1 MLLPTRRPHLPRLL
15 VACLGVVCAGAAL
28 PAQRIRG
35 TVTQAGGDIPVP
47 AALVIARDSLGR
59 EVARA
64 TADSA
69 GRFDVALPA
78 PGSYRLAALR
88 IGFRLVSEAIVPAAR
103 GETAV
108 ADLHVGAAIA
118 QLDPVQV
125 RGRSSCSGDRAA
137 AGLAADYWEQAR
149 IALAAVDPMAAAGA
163 PRATVVTFDET
174 VDPATDSLMW
184 MTTTV
189 RSGGTV
195 RPFAGIAPDSIAR
208 TGFVRSVGHDVEYYA
223 PDAAVMFSA
232 AFASAHCFQAEPAAP
247 ARPAWVGIRISPA
260 NRSSGL
266 VDVAG
271 TLWLDRTTSRPRRLD
286 FAYTGVSDDARRAGA
301 GGGVEFADL
310 ADGRTIVARWWIR
323 MPQLHVERTL
333 DGVGIYRR
341 VIDHVSVANVRVT
354 GGEVVSVQS
363 GADTI
368 FRTPGRVLVV
378 KADGSGAAPAGATV
392 ELLGRDEDAR
402 LDATGVATLPGVL
415 PGNYRARVTGR
426 QPRGASDVAVSVRG
440 DHDTTVV
447 RVALAPAAAEAPA
460 APAGSGTITGRVLRA
475 RDSLPLGDALV
486 TVDGTNLAQRTWN
499 DGTFRIAG
507 VPAGEH
513 AVRVARVGYHPLVVP
528 EVVNAGANL
537 LDPLRLIDLPN
548 RLNAVEI
555 FGVRRDIPP
564 GLEEVYRRGASG
576 LGRFFTREDIVREH
590 AFDVKSVFN
599 AVPGVYWN
607 DQGIGFSR
615 CMGGLPSDPRATGG
629 VNGQGQPPKVQV
641 YVDGTKVTHEATSAI
656 DKLDNAYDV
665 IGALRT
671 ININSV
677 QAIELYTGVAQIP
690 AEFLSDACAVIAI
703 WTRRY

>member
-1 MLLPTRRPHLPRLL
+1 LARLSTIGFCA
-15 VACLGVVCAGAAL
+15 ACAVTTL
-28 PAQRIRG
+28 PAQRVRG

-88 IGFRLVSEAIVPAAR
+88 IGFRLVSEAIVPVSRGQTAA
-103 GETAV
+103 

-118 QLDPVQV
+118 QLEPVEV
-125 RGRSSCSGDRAA
+125 RGRSSCSGERAA
-137 AGLAADYWEQAR
+137 ATLAADYWEQAR
-149 IALAAVDPMAAAGA
+149 IALAAVDPLSGTGA
-163 PRATVVTFDET
+163 PHATIVTFDET

-184 MTTTV
+184 MTAAM
-189 RSGGTV
+189 RSGNTA
-195 RPFAGIAPDSIAR
+195 RPFAGIAPDSIAG
-208 TGFVRSVGHDVEYYA
+208 TGYVRPAGHDVEYFA
-223 PDAAVMFSA
+223 PDAEVMFST
-232 AFASAHCFQAEPAAP
+232 AFAATHCFQAEPAAAGRPDWVGVRITP
-247 ARPAWVGIRISPA
+247 ARRT
-260 NRSSGL
+260 SGL

-271 TLWLDRTTSRPRRLD
+271 TLWLDRVTSRPRRLD
-286 FAYTGVSDDARRAGA
+286 FVYTGVTDDAQRAKA
-301 GGGVEFADL
+301 GGGVKFTDL
-310 ADGRTIVARWWIR
+310 ADGRTIVGSWWIR

-333 DGVGIYRR
+333 DGVGTYRR
-341 VIDHVSVANVRVT
+341 IIDRVSVANVRVT
-354 GGEVVSVQS
+354 GGEVVSVES
-363 GADTI
+363 GADTL

-378 KADGSGAAPAGATV
+378 QAARSGASPAGAWF
-392 ELLGRDEDAR
+392 ELLGREGGAR
-402 LDATGVATLPGVL
+402 VDSAGTATLAGVL
-415 PGNYRARVTGR
+415 PGTYRARVTEHG
-426 QPRGASDVAVSVRG
+426 PGGPSDATVSVRG
-440 DHDTTVV
+440 DQDTTVV
-447 RVALAPAAAEAPA
+447 RLALAAIAAEAPPA
-460 APAGSGTITGRVLRA
+460 LAGSGTITGRVLRA

-486 TVDGTNLAQRTWN
+486 TLDGTNLSQRTWN
-499 DGTFRIAG
+499 DGTFRIPG

-528 EVVNAGANL
+528 VAVGAGTNAL
-537 LDPLRLIDLPN
+537 EPLRLIDLPN

-576 LGRFFTREDIVREH
+576 LGRFFTREDIVREN

-607 DQGIGFSR
+607 DRGIGFSR
-615 CMGGLPSDPRATGG
+615 CMSQLPSDPRATGG
-629 VNGQGQPPKVQV
+629 IPSPPPRPKVQV
-641 YVDGTKVTHEATSAI
+641 YIDGMRVTHDAAGSI
-656 DKLDNAYDV
+656 DKIDETYDIV
-665 IGALRT
+665 GALRM
-671 ININSV
+671 ININEI